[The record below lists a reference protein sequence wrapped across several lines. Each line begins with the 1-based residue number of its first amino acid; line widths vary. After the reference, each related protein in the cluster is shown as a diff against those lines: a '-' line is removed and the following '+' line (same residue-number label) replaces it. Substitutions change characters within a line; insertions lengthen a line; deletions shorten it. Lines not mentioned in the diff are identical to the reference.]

1 MVLRGRHWTSTT
13 ESKRCRVCIS
23 IYILINNDV
32 TRCFYLDC
40 FTDSNRPYAPSG
52 HMVRNKLCWDVN
64 NAVGLPA
71 RKRNCYYSSPTL
83 LCFESPTAL
92 SASQHNLFRTM
103 SPDPAKGIL
112 LPTAMGHFRVAF
124 NSAFLSENGS
134 SWETTNMKLSSPY
147 RFSFMQ
153 IKLTLIRKVSQKDS
167 FWNRGRWELRNGLL
181 YEFKAA
187 DNSFQLFASLVL

>member
-13 ESKRCRVCIS
+13 ESKRCRVCIN

-52 HMVRNKLCWDVN
+52 HMVRNKLCWDAN

-71 RKRNCYYSSPTL
+71 RKGNCYYSSPTL

-103 SPDPAKGIL
+103 SPDPAKRIL
-112 LPTAMGHFRVAF
+112 LPTAMGHFRPF
-124 NSAFLSENGS
+124 CLKTTLREKPLS
-134 SWETTNMKLSSPY
+134 NMKMSSPY

-153 IKLTLIRKVSQKDS
+153 IKLNLIRKVSQEDS